1 VAGHGDGWRR
11 SEVED
16 GPDRWAPPVS
26 RLERE
31 RGEVSGGR
39 LRGTKKESGY
49 GREREWSG
57 GLLLLRLKK
66 KKRERLDG
74 PKENLGFN

>member
-1 VAGHGDGWRR
+1 
-11 SEVED
+11 
-16 GPDRWAPPVS
+16 VS
-26 RLERE
+26 RLERERE

-39 LRGTKKESGY
+39 LRGTKKESGC

-66 KKRERLDG
+66 KKRERD
-74 PKENLGFN
+74 